1 MFVRDELAQ
10 LVASIRYE
18 ALPPA
23 VVHASKRVLLDT
35 LACALRATRSAP
47 AAVARDFAHQLG
59 GNAESTVIGTR
70 SRSSC
75 ALATFVNG
83 TLIRYLDNNDYYF
96 GHDSA
101 HPSGNLAPALAVGEK
116 AKRAG
121 ADVIAALVAA
131 YELQLRLCDLVAA
144 GGISGGG
151 WHPGTDMQFSSAA
164 VAASLMTDD
173 RQIIANALSI
183 AGSHNNT
190 LAQSQRGHIP
200 SMKATAEATIAKGG
214 VEAALLAAAGL
225 TGPQEIFEGSAGW
238 GKIVARGL
246 DFAALCAPVTER
258 YRMLDTCL
266 KPYAAVAGAI
276 GPIQA
281 AIDLKREHRLTS
293 GAIASVTVKLHAYAA
308 KKAGGDAAKLFP
320 ADKETADHSYQY
332 CVAVALLDGACGEAQ
347 FTDARIQSSE
357 VRNLIARTQ
366 LESDAELTKLFPQS
380 SGGGVKVTTSDGG
393 QFEKTYAYP
402 PGHPRNPLSD
412 AQIERKLKE
421 LADGILTPAAVQ
433 QVIDE
438 VWKFERCSDIGAF
451 VQLTEAI

>member
-47 AAVARDFAHQLG
+47 AAIARDFAHQLG

-332 CVAVALLDGACGEAQ
+332 CVAVALLDGEKGFAEHGVDLHWAGRFACGMALPP
-347 FTDARIQSSE
+347 FRARD
-357 VRNLIARTQ
+357 R
-366 LESDAELTKLFPQS
+366 
-380 SGGGVKVTTSDGG
+380 
-393 QFEKTYAYP
+393 
-402 PGHPRNPLSD
+402 
-412 AQIERKLKE
+412 
-421 LADGILTPAAVQ
+421 AD
-433 QVIDE
+433 
-438 VWKFERCSDIGAF
+438 
-451 VQLTEAI
+451 